1 MNLVLVESPA
11 KAKTIEKYLGKDY
24 KVYATLGHVIDLP
37 KSSLAVDVDKGYEPD
52 FVTIK
57 GKAALL
63 KKLKKEVPKDGN
75 VYLAMDPDR
84 EGEAIA
90 YHAAQGLKLKNA
102 KRITFNEITK
112 NAVIDAVASPREI
125 DMDLVSAQFARR
137 VLDRLVGY
145 KVSGLLWKKIRY
157 GLSAGRVQS
166 VALRLIV
173 EREKEILSFVPQE
186 YWEVYVDLVTDE
198 GDVVRFK
205 LAKVAGKTFKA
216 GSKEDVDKIIQD
228 ISASTYS
235 VKDVKKGNK
244 KVSAPPP
251 FTTSTLQQAAN
262 NHLGYSAKK
271 TMALAQGLYQKGHIT
286 YMRTDSTNL
295 SKDAIG
301 AFRGYISSRYG
312 ESYIPESANFF
323 RKSSKLAQEA
333 HEAIRPTDVT
343 KTGEALSD
351 AEASEKKLYDLIRN
365 RALASQM
372 SPALYDTY
380 NITAAP
386 TGVEKDYDFVVSA
399 QNCTFEG
406 FKKLW
411 NIQFGKD
418 GEDVQEISKIEKGDS
433 LKNKEV
439 SPLQKFTTPK
449 SRYTEATLVKQLEAL
464 GVGRP
469 STYATIISTIMDRGY
484 VVKVEK
490 KLAPTDIGTIV
501 SNFLSEHFTRMVDY
515 KYTAKVEDGLD
526 GIALGKVKYEPFI
539 DNEYKPLM
547 KDIERIDKEV
557 KKEDI
562 VVLEKSDEKCPECG
576 SDMVV
581 KLGKYGKFLSCS
593 KFPDCK
599 GMKNLES
606 TEFVLDESKFVKE
619 DKCEKCGKQMIIK
632 TGRFGAYWA
641 CEDYPKCKT
650 AKPLM
655 LLEKC
660 PECGSHLVERKGRW
674 GKTFTGC
681 SAYPKCK
688 YIKKESK
695 KTSRPKRGKKS

>member
-37 KSSLAVDVDKGYEPD
+37 KSSLAVDVDKGYEPE

-186 YWEVYVDLVTDE
+186 FWEVYVDLVTDE

-205 LAKVAGKTFKA
+205 LAKVAGKAFKA

-380 NITAAP
+380 NITAVPA
-386 TGVEKDYDFVVSA
+386 GVDKDYDFVVSA

-411 NIQFGKD
+411 NVQFGKD
-418 GEDVQEISKIEKGDS
+418 GEDVQEISKIEKGDI

-439 SPLQKFTTPK
+439 TPLQKFTTPK

-688 YIKKESK
+688 YIKKEAK
-695 KTSRPKRGKKS
+695 KTSKRGKKS